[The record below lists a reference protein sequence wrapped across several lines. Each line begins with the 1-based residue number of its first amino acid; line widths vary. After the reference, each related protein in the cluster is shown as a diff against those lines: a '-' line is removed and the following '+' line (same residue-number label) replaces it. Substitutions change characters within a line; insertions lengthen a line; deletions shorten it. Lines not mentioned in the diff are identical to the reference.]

1 MKKSVIAIIV
11 VVLIL
16 LIGYFFSKSSYNGMV
31 AQEEG
36 VSSQW
41 AQVQNAYQ
49 RRADLIPNLVA
60 TVKGYATHEQQTL
73 TEVVEA
79 RAKATQMQVN
89 ADQLTEE
96 NIKKYQEAQGQLGSA
111 LGRLMM
117 ITENYPDLKANTNF
131 IQLQDELTGTE
142 NRISTE
148 RNKFNERVKD
158 YNTTIRMFPKNIFA
172 GLFGFEKKAYFEA
185 DQTAQ
190 TPPKVDFSK
199 KQYIK
204 T

>member
-1 MKKSVIAIIV
+1 MKLSKGIITIIV
-11 VVLIL
+11 IIIIGLIL
-16 LIGYFFSKSSYNGMV
+16 FMWGKSSYNGMV
-31 AQEEG
+31 GKEVAVE
-36 VSSQW
+36 SQW

-79 RAKATQMQVN
+79 RAKATQMN
-89 ADQLTEE
+89 ITADQLTEE
-96 NIKKYQEAQGQLGSA
+96 NIQKYQEAQGQLSTA

-117 ITENYPDLKANTNF
+117 IQEAYPDLKANTNF
-131 IQLQDELTGTE
+131 MALQDELAGTE

-158 YNTTIRMFPKNIFA
+158 YNTTIRMFPRNIFA
-172 GLFGFEKKAYFEA
+172 GIFGFSQKAFFQA
-185 DQTAQ
+185 DQAAQ
-190 TPPKVDFSK
+190 KAPEVQF
-199 KQYIK
+199 
-204 T
+204 

>member
-79 RAKATQMQVN
+79 RAKATQMQIN

-172 GLFGFEKKAYFEA
+172 GLFGFQKKAYFEA

-199 KQYIK
+199 
-204 T
+204 

>member
-158 YNTTIRMFPKNIFA
+158 YNTTICMFPKNIFA

-199 KQYIK
+199 
-204 T
+204 

>member
-1 MKKSVIAIIV
+1 MKKGVITIIV
-11 VVLIL
+11 VVIIA
-16 LIGYFFSKSSYNGMV
+16 LIGYFGIKSSYNSMV
-31 AQEEG
+31 TQEES

-60 TVKGYATHEQQTL
+60 TVKGYATHEQETL

-89 ADQLTEE
+89 ADQLTED
-96 NIKKYQEAQGQLGSA
+96 NIKKYQEAQGQLGAA

-158 YNTTIRMFPKNIFA
+158 YNTTIRMFPKNLLA
-172 GLFGFEKKAYFEA
+172 GMFGFEKKAYFEA

-199 KQYIK
+199 
-204 T
+204 

>member
-16 LIGYFFSKSSYNGMV
+16 LIGYFFSKSSYNAMV

-117 ITENYPDLKANTNF
+117 ITENYPDLKANRNF

-172 GLFGFEKKAYFEA
+172 GLFGFQKKAYFEA

-199 KQYIK
+199 
-204 T
+204 

>member
-148 RNKFNERVKD
+148 RNKFNEKVKD

-172 GLFGFEKKAYFEA
+172 GLFGFQKKAYFEA

-199 KQYIK
+199 
-204 T
+204 

>member
-172 GLFGFEKKAYFEA
+172 GLFGFQKKAYFEA

-190 TPPKVDFSK
+190 TPPKVDFFK
-199 KQYIK
+199 
-204 T
+204 

>member
-190 TPPKVDFSK
+190 T
-199 KQYIK
+199 
-204 T
+204 

>member
-31 AQEEG
+31 AQEES

-172 GLFGFEKKAYFEA
+172 GLFGFQKKAYFEA

-199 KQYIK
+199 
-204 T
+204 

>member
-148 RNKFNERVKD
+148 RNKFNERVKE

-172 GLFGFEKKAYFEA
+172 GLFGFQKKAYFEA

-199 KQYIK
+199 
-204 T
+204 

>member
-31 AQEEG
+31 AQEES

-199 KQYIK
+199 
-204 T
+204 

>member
-199 KQYIK
+199 
-204 T
+204 